1 MKKLIISAIIT
12 LLCLPVCVWAQNYG
26 QSDTAPSTFVATN
39 GKIQVR
45 YNVKAITITDPGG
58 TSHTAY
64 SYDYATVDKLEKAD
78 VDKALSPAAADSIKA
93 APLKAGKE
101 LVVGYNGPDKVAYEA
116 LFNTPIAAPGD
127 EEPLEKP

>member
-1 MKKLIISAIIT
+1 MKKLIIIAIT
-12 LLCLPVCVWAQNYG
+12 TMLCLPVCVWAQNYG

-78 VDKALSPAAADSIKA
+78 VDRVLSPAAADSMPA
-93 APLKAGKE
+93 AAVAAVDSMPAAAGNMRLAATAE
-101 LVVGYNGPDKVAYEA
+101 G
-116 LFNTPIAAPGD
+116 TPIQWGASP
-127 EEPLEKP
+127 